1 MSWLKDF
8 LIGLKDGIVAEIK
21 ITIGLL
27 VVLLV
32 VAGIFALFELTM

>member
-8 LIGLKDGIVAEIK
+8 LIGLKDGIKADIK
-21 ITIGLL
+21 VMIVVL
-27 VVLLV
+27 VVLLA